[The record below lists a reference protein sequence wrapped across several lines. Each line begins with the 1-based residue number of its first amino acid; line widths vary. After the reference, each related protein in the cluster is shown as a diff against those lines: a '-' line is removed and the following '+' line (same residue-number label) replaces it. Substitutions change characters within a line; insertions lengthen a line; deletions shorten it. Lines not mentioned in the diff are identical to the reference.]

1 MESLLK
7 SGARRPRYP
16 CPVVG
21 SIIAIGDELL
31 AGYTL
36 DTNSSWIAQRLRALG
51 IPLKRTTQVRDR
63 EDEIVEQVHRELAD
77 PGVTLIFCTGGL
89 GPTPDDRTFAALG
102 RALGRELEIEGAV
115 RERIERRLARMVE
128 AKLIDSAE
136 LTEGH
141 LRMARIPAGPL
152 AVLRNRV
159 GTAPGVVYEVEGK
172 RLFLLP
178 GVPPELKAIFAEE
191 IEAAYLAGGAAATV
205 RELRLQFAVE
215 GRFWPVLKELEET
228 HPDVSVGSYPNFES
242 KELILRCTGP
252 DPARV
257 EDAAAV
263 LRRFAVSLGYT
274 AG

>member
-1 MESLLK
+1 
-7 SGARRPRYP
+7 
-16 CPVVG
+16 VVG

-36 DTNSSWIAQRLRALG
+36 DTNSNWIAQRLRALG

-63 EDEIVEQVHRELAD
+63 EDEIIEQVQREIAD
-77 PGVTLIFCTGGL
+77 PEVTLVFCTGGL

-102 RALGRELEIEGAV
+102 RALGRELVIEEAV
-115 RERIERRLARMVE
+115 RERIEGRLARMLE

-136 LTEGH
+136 PNEGH

-159 GTAPGVVYEVEGK
+159 GTAPGVAYELEGT
-172 RLFLLP
+172 RLFVLP
-178 GVPPELKAIFAEE
+178 GVPPEMKAIFEE
-191 IEAAYLAGGAAATV
+191 EVEPAYLAGGAAATV

-228 HPDVSVGSYPNFES
+228 HPEVTVGSYPNFES
-242 KELILRCTGP
+242 KELILRCTGA
-252 DPARV
+252 DAARV

-263 LRRFAVSLGYT
+263 LRRFAVSLGYVK
-274 AG
+274 